1 MGENTRTCCC
11 ECDHSEAALLARIGE
26 LAAEYRGKEGS
37 LIQVL
42 HMAQGIYGYL
52 PIEVQIMIAEAST
65 DRIAEVLESEP
76 TIVDP
81 KQPADFMEEKKGQV
95 EFRDVSFRYPGAEE
109 PVLHHLNFTAQPGK
123 TTAFIGSTGSGKST
137 LINLVPR
144 FFDASEGEVLVD
156 GVNVRDVSQHELH
169 ERIGYVPQISQLMRK
184 RTIEENLAMA
194 SMIGRGRRKVPME
207 ERIRKALC
215 MVGLKDVEKRYPVEL
230 SLGECRRVE
239 LARAIINSPSVLV
252 LDELTASLDEDTI
265 WDLFHLIG
273 ELNRLGT
280 TVIMATHAKNFVNL
294 MRKRVITLVDGRI
307 FGDVRN
313 GRYGDVM

>member
-1 MGENTRTCCC
+1 MPQIRLE
-11 ECDHSEAALLARIGE
+11 
-26 LAAEYRGKEGS
+26 
-37 LIQVL
+37 QVSKYY
-42 HMAQGIYGYL
+42 Q
-52 PIEVQIMIAEAST
+52 Q
-65 DRIAEVLESEP
+65 
-76 TIVDP
+76 
-81 KQPADFMEEKKGQV
+81 EKKAVPAVREIDLTIEQQ
-95 EFRDVSFRYPGAEE
+95 EFVF
-109 PVLHHLNFTAQPGK
+109 V
-123 TTAFIGSTGSGKST
+123 TGSSGAGKST
-137 LINLVPR
+137 LLNLIAGEITPTAGAVYLDNVPIGQQRR
-144 FFDASEGEVLVD
+144 FGHPRKAGC
-156 GVNVRDVSQHELH
+156 
-169 ERIGYVPQISQLMRK
+169 IGYVPQISQLMRK

-215 MVGLKDVEKRYPVEL
+215 MVRLKDVEKRYPVEL

>member
-1 MGENTRTCCC
+1 MPQIRLE
-11 ECDHSEAALLARIGE
+11 
-26 LAAEYRGKEGS
+26 
-37 LIQVL
+37 QVSKYY
-42 HMAQGIYGYL
+42 Q
-52 PIEVQIMIAEAST
+52 Q
-65 DRIAEVLESEP
+65 
-76 TIVDP
+76 
-81 KQPADFMEEKKGQV
+81 EKKAVPAVREIDLTIEQQ
-95 EFRDVSFRYPGAEE
+95 EFVF
-109 PVLHHLNFTAQPGK
+109 V
-123 TTAFIGSTGSGKST
+123 TGSSGAGKST
-137 LINLVPR
+137 LLNLIAWEITPTAGAVYLDNVPIGQQRR
-144 FFDASEGEVLVD
+144 FGHPRKAGC
-156 GVNVRDVSQHELH
+156 
-169 ERIGYVPQISQLMRK
+169 IGYVPQISQLMRK

>member
-1 MGENTRTCCC
+1 MPQIRLE
-11 ECDHSEAALLARIGE
+11 
-26 LAAEYRGKEGS
+26 
-37 LIQVL
+37 QVSKYY
-42 HMAQGIYGYL
+42 Q
-52 PIEVQIMIAEAST
+52 Q
-65 DRIAEVLESEP
+65 
-76 TIVDP
+76 
-81 KQPADFMEEKKGQV
+81 EKKAVPAVREIDLTIEQQ
-95 EFRDVSFRYPGAEE
+95 EFVF
-109 PVLHHLNFTAQPGK
+109 V
-123 TTAFIGSTGSGKST
+123 TGSSGAGKST
-137 LINLVPR
+137 VLNLIAGEFTATAGAVYLEYVPIGQQRR
-144 FFDASEGEVLVD
+144 FGHPRKAGC
-156 GVNVRDVSQHELH
+156 
-169 ERIGYVPQISQLMRK
+169 IGYVPQISQLMRK

>member
-1 MGENTRTCCC
+1 MPQIRLE
-11 ECDHSEAALLARIGE
+11 
-26 LAAEYRGKEGS
+26 
-37 LIQVL
+37 QVSKYY
-42 HMAQGIYGYL
+42 Q
-52 PIEVQIMIAEAST
+52 Q
-65 DRIAEVLESEP
+65 
-76 TIVDP
+76 
-81 KQPADFMEEKKGQV
+81 EKKAVPAVREIDLTIEQQ
-95 EFRDVSFRYPGAEE
+95 EFVF
-109 PVLHHLNFTAQPGK
+109 V
-123 TTAFIGSTGSGKST
+123 TGSSGAGKST
-137 LINLVPR
+137 LLNLIAGEITPTAGAVYLDNVPIGQQRR
-144 FFDASEGEVLVD
+144 FGHPRKAGC
-156 GVNVRDVSQHELH
+156 
-169 ERIGYVPQISQLMRK
+169 IGYVPQISQLMRK
-184 RTIEENLAMA
+184 
-194 SMIGRGRRKVPME
+194 RGRRKVPME

>member
-1 MGENTRTCCC
+1 MPQIRLE
-11 ECDHSEAALLARIGE
+11 
-26 LAAEYRGKEGS
+26 
-37 LIQVL
+37 QVSKYY
-42 HMAQGIYGYL
+42 Q
-52 PIEVQIMIAEAST
+52 Q
-65 DRIAEVLESEP
+65 
-76 TIVDP
+76 
-81 KQPADFMEEKKGQV
+81 EKKAVPAVREIDLTIEQQ
-95 EFRDVSFRYPGAEE
+95 EFVF
-109 PVLHHLNFTAQPGK
+109 V
-123 TTAFIGSTGSGKST
+123 TGSSGAGKST
-137 LINLVPR
+137 LLNLIVGEITPTAGAVYLDNVPIGQQRR
-144 FFDASEGEVLVD
+144 FGHPRKAGC
-156 GVNVRDVSQHELH
+156 
-169 ERIGYVPQISQLMRK
+169 IGYVPQISQLMRK

>member
-1 MGENTRTCCC
+1 MPQIRLE
-11 ECDHSEAALLARIGE
+11 
-26 LAAEYRGKEGS
+26 
-37 LIQVL
+37 QVSKYYQQEKIAVPAVREIDL
-42 HMAQGIYGYL
+42 T
-52 PIEVQIMIAEAST
+52 IEQ
-65 DRIAEVLESEP
+65 
-76 TIVDP
+76 
-81 KQPADFMEEKKGQV
+81 Q
-95 EFRDVSFRYPGAEE
+95 EFVF
-109 PVLHHLNFTAQPGK
+109 V
-123 TTAFIGSTGSGKST
+123 TGSSGAGKST
-137 LINLVPR
+137 LLNLIAGEITPTAGAVYLDNVPIGQQRR
-144 FFDASEGEVLVD
+144 FGHPRKAGC
-156 GVNVRDVSQHELH
+156 
-169 ERIGYVPQISQLMRK
+169 IGYVPQISQLMRK

>member
-1 MGENTRTCCC
+1 MPQIRLE
-11 ECDHSEAALLARIGE
+11 
-26 LAAEYRGKEGS
+26 
-37 LIQVL
+37 QVSKYY
-42 HMAQGIYGYL
+42 Q
-52 PIEVQIMIAEAST
+52 Q
-65 DRIAEVLESEP
+65 
-76 TIVDP
+76 
-81 KQPADFMEEKKGQV
+81 EKKAVPAVREIDLTIEQQ
-95 EFRDVSFRYPGAEE
+95 EFVF
-109 PVLHHLNFTAQPGK
+109 V
-123 TTAFIGSTGSGKST
+123 TGSSGAGKCT
-137 LINLVPR
+137 LLNLIAGEITPTAGAVYLDNVPIGQQRR
-144 FFDASEGEVLVD
+144 FGHPRKAGC
-156 GVNVRDVSQHELH
+156 
-169 ERIGYVPQISQLMRK
+169 IGYVPQISQLMRK

>member
-1 MGENTRTCCC
+1 MPQIRLE
-11 ECDHSEAALLARIGE
+11 
-26 LAAEYRGKEGS
+26 
-37 LIQVL
+37 QVSKYY
-42 HMAQGIYGYL
+42 Q
-52 PIEVQIMIAEAST
+52 Q
-65 DRIAEVLESEP
+65 
-76 TIVDP
+76 
-81 KQPADFMEEKKGQV
+81 EKKTVPAVREIDLTIEQQ
-95 EFRDVSFRYPGAEE
+95 EFVF
-109 PVLHHLNFTAQPGK
+109 V
-123 TTAFIGSTGSGKST
+123 TGSSGAGKST
-137 LINLVPR
+137 LLNLIAGEITPTAGAVYLDNVPIGQQRR
-144 FFDASEGEVLVD
+144 FGHPRKAGC
-156 GVNVRDVSQHELH
+156 
-169 ERIGYVPQISQLMRK
+169 IGYVPQISQLMRK

>member
-1 MGENTRTCCC
+1 MPQIRLE
-11 ECDHSEAALLARIGE
+11 
-26 LAAEYRGKEGS
+26 
-37 LIQVL
+37 QVSKYYQQEKNAVPAVREIDL
-42 HMAQGIYGYL
+42 T
-52 PIEVQIMIAEAST
+52 IEQ
-65 DRIAEVLESEP
+65 LEF
-76 TIVDP
+76 V
-81 KQPADFMEEKKGQV
+81 FV
-95 EFRDVSFRYPGAEE
+95 
-109 PVLHHLNFTAQPGK
+109 
-123 TTAFIGSTGSGKST
+123 TGSSGAGKST
-137 LINLVPR
+137 LLNLIAGEITPTAGAVYLDNVPIGQQRR
-144 FFDASEGEVLVD
+144 FGHPRKAGC
-156 GVNVRDVSQHELH
+156 
-169 ERIGYVPQISQLMRK
+169 IGYVPQISQLMRK

-313 GRYGDVM
+313 GMYGDVM

>member
-1 MGENTRTCCC
+1 MTNLVTLENVSVAFGQRRVLS
-11 ECDHSEAALLARIGE
+11 DISLALR
-26 LAAEYRGKEGS
+26 
-37 LIQVL
+37 
-42 HMAQGIYGYL
+42 
-52 PIEVQIMIAEAST
+52 
-65 DRIAEVLESEP
+65 
-76 TIVDP
+76 
-81 KQPADFMEEKKGQV
+81 
-95 EFRDVSFRYPGAEE
+95 
-109 PVLHHLNFTAQPGK
+109 PGK
-123 TTAFIGSTGSGKST
+123 ILTLLGPNGAGKST
-137 LINLVPR
+137 LVRVVLGLVAPTEGVIKR
-144 FFDASEGEVLVD
+144 DARL
-156 GVNVRDVSQHELH
+156 
-169 ERIGYVPQISQLMRK
+169 RIGYVPQISQLMRK

>member
-1 MGENTRTCCC
+1 MPQIRLE
-11 ECDHSEAALLARIGE
+11 
-26 LAAEYRGKEGS
+26 
-37 LIQVL
+37 QVSKYY
-42 HMAQGIYGYL
+42 Q
-52 PIEVQIMIAEAST
+52 Q
-65 DRIAEVLESEP
+65 
-76 TIVDP
+76 
-81 KQPADFMEEKKGQV
+81 EKKEVPAVREIDLTIEQQ
-95 EFRDVSFRYPGAEE
+95 EFVF
-109 PVLHHLNFTAQPGK
+109 V
-123 TTAFIGSTGSGKST
+123 TGSSGAGKST
-137 LINLVPR
+137 LLNLIAGEITPTAGAVYLDNVPIGQQRR
-144 FFDASEGEVLVD
+144 FGHPRKAGC
-156 GVNVRDVSQHELH
+156 
-169 ERIGYVPQISQLMRK
+169 IGYVPQISQLMRK

>member
-1 MGENTRTCCC
+1 MPQIRLE
-11 ECDHSEAALLARIGE
+11 
-26 LAAEYRGKEGS
+26 
-37 LIQVL
+37 QVSKYY
-42 HMAQGIYGYL
+42 Q
-52 PIEVQIMIAEAST
+52 Q
-65 DRIAEVLESEP
+65 
-76 TIVDP
+76 
-81 KQPADFMEEKKGQV
+81 EKKAVPAVREIDLTIEQQ
-95 EFRDVSFRYPGAEE
+95 EFVF
-109 PVLHHLNFTAQPGK
+109 V
-123 TTAFIGSTGSGKST
+123 TGSSGAGKST
-137 LINLVPR
+137 LLNLIAGEITPTAGAVYLDNVPIGQQRR
-144 FFDASEGEVLVD
+144 FGHPRKAGC
-156 GVNVRDVSQHELH
+156 
-169 ERIGYVPQISQLMRK
+169 IGYVPQISQLMRK

-313 GRYGDVM
+313 GRRIKNEERLHYNNEQSISSTDA

>member
-1 MGENTRTCCC
+1 MPQIRLE
-11 ECDHSEAALLARIGE
+11 
-26 LAAEYRGKEGS
+26 
-37 LIQVL
+37 QVSKYY
-42 HMAQGIYGYL
+42 Q
-52 PIEVQIMIAEAST
+52 Q
-65 DRIAEVLESEP
+65 
-76 TIVDP
+76 
-81 KQPADFMEEKKGQV
+81 EKKAVPAVREIDLTIEQQ
-95 EFRDVSFRYPGAEE
+95 EFVF
-109 PVLHHLNFTAQPGK
+109 V
-123 TTAFIGSTGSGKST
+123 TGSSGAGKST
-137 LINLVPR
+137 LLNLIAGEITPTAGAVYLDNVPIGQQRR
-144 FFDASEGEVLVD
+144 FGHPRKAGC
-156 GVNVRDVSQHELH
+156 
-169 ERIGYVPQISQLMRK
+169 IGYVPQISQLMRK

-307 FGDVRN
+307 FGEVRT

>member
-1 MGENTRTCCC
+1 MPQIRLE
-11 ECDHSEAALLARIGE
+11 
-26 LAAEYRGKEGS
+26 
-37 LIQVL
+37 QVSKYY
-42 HMAQGIYGYL
+42 Q
-52 PIEVQIMIAEAST
+52 Q
-65 DRIAEVLESEP
+65 
-76 TIVDP
+76 
-81 KQPADFMEEKKGQV
+81 EKKAVPAVREIDLTIEQQ
-95 EFRDVSFRYPGAEE
+95 EFVF
-109 PVLHHLNFTAQPGK
+109 V
-123 TTAFIGSTGSGKST
+123 TGSSGAGKST
-137 LINLVPR
+137 LLNLIAGEITPPAGAVYLDNVPIGQQRR
-144 FFDASEGEVLVD
+144 FGHPRKAGC
-156 GVNVRDVSQHELH
+156 
-169 ERIGYVPQISQLMRK
+169 IGYVPQISQLMRK

>member
-1 MGENTRTCCC
+1 MPQIRLE
-11 ECDHSEAALLARIGE
+11 
-26 LAAEYRGKEGS
+26 
-37 LIQVL
+37 QVSKYY
-42 HMAQGIYGYL
+42 Q
-52 PIEVQIMIAEAST
+52 Q
-65 DRIAEVLESEP
+65 
-76 TIVDP
+76 
-81 KQPADFMEEKKGQV
+81 EKKAVPAVREIDLTIEQQ
-95 EFRDVSFRYPGAEE
+95 EFVF
-109 PVLHHLNFTAQPGK
+109 V
-123 TTAFIGSTGSGKST
+123 TGSSGAGKST
-137 LINLVPR
+137 LLNLIAGEITPTAGAVYLDNVPIGQQRR
-144 FFDASEGEVLVD
+144 FGHPRKAGC
-156 GVNVRDVSQHELH
+156 
-169 ERIGYVPQISQLMRK
+169 IGYVPQISQLMRK

-207 ERIRKALC
+207 ERIRKALW

>member
-1 MGENTRTCCC
+1 MPQIRLE
-11 ECDHSEAALLARIGE
+11 
-26 LAAEYRGKEGS
+26 
-37 LIQVL
+37 QVSKYY
-42 HMAQGIYGYL
+42 Q
-52 PIEVQIMIAEAST
+52 Q
-65 DRIAEVLESEP
+65 
-76 TIVDP
+76 
-81 KQPADFMEEKKGQV
+81 EKKAVPAVREIDLTIEQQ
-95 EFRDVSFRYPGAEE
+95 EFVF
-109 PVLHHLNFTAQPGK
+109 V
-123 TTAFIGSTGSGKST
+123 TGSSGAGKST
-137 LINLVPR
+137 LLNLIAGEITPTAGAVYLDNVPIGQQRR
-144 FFDASEGEVLVD
+144 FGHPRKAGC
-156 GVNVRDVSQHELH
+156 
-169 ERIGYVPQISQLMRK
+169 IGYVPQISQLMRK

-273 ELNRLGT
+273 ELNRLVT

>member
-1 MGENTRTCCC
+1 MPQIRLE
-11 ECDHSEAALLARIGE
+11 
-26 LAAEYRGKEGS
+26 
-37 LIQVL
+37 QVSKYY
-42 HMAQGIYGYL
+42 Q
-52 PIEVQIMIAEAST
+52 Q
-65 DRIAEVLESEP
+65 
-76 TIVDP
+76 
-81 KQPADFMEEKKGQV
+81 EKKPVPAVREIDLTIEQQ
-95 EFRDVSFRYPGAEE
+95 EFVF
-109 PVLHHLNFTAQPGK
+109 V
-123 TTAFIGSTGSGKST
+123 TGSSGAGKST
-137 LINLVPR
+137 LLNLIAGEITPTAGAVYLDNVPIGQQRR
-144 FFDASEGEVLVD
+144 FGHPRKAGC
-156 GVNVRDVSQHELH
+156 
-169 ERIGYVPQISQLMRK
+169 IGYVPQISQLMRK

>member
-1 MGENTRTCCC
+1 MIPHLHPHAGDCEHACCLKIEQLSVHIGGETILDNI
-11 ECDHSEAALLARIGE
+11 D
-26 LAAEYRGKEGS
+26 
-37 LIQVL
+37 L
-42 HMAQGIYGYL
+42 HMHC
-52 PIEVQIMIAEAST
+52 
-65 DRIAEVLESEP
+65 
-76 TIVDP
+76 
-81 KQPADFMEEKKGQV
+81 GQMV
-95 EFRDVSFRYPGAEE
+95 ALIGPNGA
-109 PVLHHLNFTAQPGK
+109 
-123 TTAFIGSTGSGKST
+123 GKST
-137 LINLVPR
+137 LIRAILGQR
-144 FFDASEGEVLVD
+144 EYEGKITFHEASGKEAKL
-156 GVNVRDVSQHELH
+156 
-169 ERIGYVPQISQLMRK
+169 RIGYVPQISQLMRK